1 MKKKPLSVAAAA
13 LAAVMLTTGCGQ
25 TASSVASSAA
35 ASSEIASSVA
45 ESTVSSAEETA
56 YPLTLQI
63 YDADGNA
70 VDMPNESTLP
80 CKRHVEPKLC
90 WMTTG
95 IMTGKVNVLT
105 LHCVGWNV
113 CYESLA

>member
-1 MKKKPLSVAAAA
+1 MVSGRAKATATAC
-13 LAAVMLTTGCGQ
+13 VMP
-25 TASSVASSAA
+25 
-35 ASSEIASSVA
+35 IA
-45 ESTVSSAEETA
+45 
-56 YPLTLQI
+56 
-63 YDADGNA
+63 
-70 VDMPNESTLP
+70 MPNESTLP

>member
-70 VDMPNESTLP
+70 VDM
-80 CKRHVEPKLC
+80 CK
-90 WMTTG
+90 
-95 IMTGKVNVLT
+95 IMGF
-105 LHCVGWNV
+105 
-113 CYESLA
+113 S